1 MNTVLSLGFV
11 DRLRFGRARDAASA
25 APRAPGL
32 AWSALPRAAQLYL
45 AVIIVAGVAVAINWF
60 PLTYPRPTLFVL
72 LLGAVCVTA
81 AWKVNL
87 PIALTS
93 GSTLSVSYAPKMMA
107 LLLLGPGHAVIL
119 SMIGAGIQSTYK
131 TKLPYPVYRTVW
143 NMNMEALTMAATAV
157 AYLSLGGATGD
168 FDISIFDLAKPLIG
182 AIATYFVFNTGFVA
196 GAIALSTRQPITN
209 VWRNDFLWSGVTFM
223 VAGSAGALAAVV
235 INRGGFWVAMLL
247 LAPIYLTYR
256 TYQLFVA
263 RLEDQQR
270 HMAEMRRMHEARNEL
285 LEREQ
290 AARESA
296 EQANRLKDQFLAIV
310 SHELRTPLNA
320 ILGWTDM
327 LCKGMLDDLK
337 RERAYQV
344 VYDSAQRQA
353 QLIDELLDVARI
365 VSGKLR
371 LDRTAVDL
379 QEVIRAALNVVQ
391 PAADAKGVQIVLDAD
406 ASIGAIE
413 GDKARFQQIV
423 WNLVSNAI
431 KFTPK
436 GGSVN
441 VRLRRSDDFIELTV
455 ADTGEGI
462 PQEFIGS
469 VFEPFRQ
476 ADESTTRSNT
486 GLGLG
491 LSIVKHLVEAHG
503 GAVSVYSEG
512 KDQGATF
519 TVRVPADTITVD
531 RTQAVMSYPSGSL
544 PMSADPQL
552 SLAGISVLVV
562 DDDDA
567 GRQIVAE
574 QLQARHAGVL
584 TASSA
589 AQAFA
594 MLQSEHVDVLLA
606 DIAMPGEDGYTLIRK
621 VRALQSPLLSTIP
634 AAALT
639 AFARNEDRIQAL
651 QAGFQLH
658 LAKPIDADLLI
669 ATVARLGGKLPERRQ
684 ARGLALN

>member
-1 MNTVLSLGFV
+1 MNIVLSLGFI
-11 DRLRFGRARDAASA
+11 DRLRFARSRDAAGA

-45 AVIIVAGVAVAINWF
+45 AVTMVAGVAVAIKWF
-60 PLTYPRPTLFVL
+60 PLTYPRPILFVL

-81 AWKVNL
+81 TWKVNL

-93 GSTLSVSYAPKMMA
+93 GSTLSVSYAPKLMA
-107 LLLLGPGHAVIL
+107 LQLLGPGHAVIL
-119 SMIGAGIQSTYK
+119 AMIGACIQSTYK

-143 NMNMEALTMAATAV
+143 NMNMEALTMAATAF
-157 AYLSLGGATGD
+157 AYMSLGGPTGH
-168 FDISIFDLAKPLIG
+168 FDISILTLAKPLVG
-182 AIATYFVFNTGFVA
+182 AIATYFLFNTGFVA
-196 GAIALSTRQPITN
+196 AAIALSTRQPIIN

-223 VAGSAGALAAVV
+223 AAGTAGAIAAVV
-235 INRGGFWVAMLL
+235 INRGGFWIATLL

-270 HMAEMRRMHEARNEL
+270 YMAEMRRMHEARNEL

-296 EQANRLKDQFLAIV
+296 EQANRLKDRFLAIV

-327 LCKGMLDDLK
+327 LCKGMLDDAK

-344 VYDSAQRQA
+344 VYNSAQRQA
-353 QLIDELLDVARI
+353 QLVDELLDVARI

-379 QEVIRAALNVVQ
+379 QEVIRAALNAVQ
-391 PAADAKGVQIVLDAD
+391 PAADAKGVQIVFDAD

-431 KFTPK
+431 KFTPT
-436 GGSVN
+436 GGGVN
-441 VRLRRSDDFIELTV
+441 VRLRRSDDCVELTV

-462 PQEFIGS
+462 PEAIIGS

-476 ADESTTRSNT
+476 ADESTTRSNG

-503 GAVSVYSEG
+503 GTVSVYSEG
-512 KDQGATF
+512 KDQGAAF
-519 TVRVPADTITVD
+519 TVRIPAETITMDRSEAVD
-531 RTQAVMSYPSGSL
+531 SHPSPL
-544 PMSADPQL
+544 PFTAGADM

-562 DDDDA
+562 DDDDG

-574 QLQARHAGVL
+574 QLKARHAGVL

-621 VRALQSPLLSTIP
+621 VRALQSPSLSTIP

-669 ATVARLGGKLPERRQ
+669 ATVARLSGKLPERRE

>member
-1 MNTVLSLGFV
+1 MNIVLPLGFV
-11 DRLRFGRARDAASA
+11 DRLRLARNRDAAAA

-45 AVIIVAGVAVAINWF
+45 AVTIVAGVAVAIKWF

-72 LLGAVCVTA
+72 LLAAVCVTA
-81 AWKVNL
+81 VWKVNL

-93 GSTLSVSYAPKMMA
+93 GSTLSVSYAPKLMA

-119 SMIGAGIQSTYK
+119 AMIGACIQSTYK
-131 TKLPYPVYRTVW
+131 TKLPYPIYRTVW
-143 NMNMEALTMAATAV
+143 NMNMEALTMGATAF
-157 AYLSLGGATGD
+157 AYVSLGGPTGH
-168 FDISIFDLAKPLIG
+168 FDISILALAKPLIG

-196 GAIALSTRQPITN
+196 AAIALSTHQPITN

-223 VAGSAGALAAVV
+223 VAGSAGAIAAVV
-235 INRGGFWVAMLL
+235 INRGGFWVALLL

-285 LEREQ
+285 LEREH

-327 LCKGMLDDLK
+327 LCKGMLDDAK
-337 RERAYQV
+337 RDRAYQV

-379 QEVIRAALNVVQ
+379 HAVIRAALNVVQ
-391 PAADAKGVQIVLDAD
+391 PAADAKGVQIVFDAD

-413 GDKARFQQIV
+413 GDKARFEQIV

-436 GGSVN
+436 GGSAN
-441 VRLRRSDDFIELTV
+441 VRLRRSDDCVELTV

-462 PQEFIGS
+462 PQAFIGS

-476 ADESTTRSNT
+476 ADESTTRSNG

-491 LSIVKHLVEAHG
+491 LAIVKHLVEAHG
-503 GAVSVYSEG
+503 GTVSVYSEG

-519 TVRVPADTITVD
+519 TVRIPAETITID
-531 RTQAVMSYPSGSL
+531 RSQSFVSHPLAPL
-544 PMSADPQL
+544 PATAAADM

-574 QLQARHAGVL
+574 QLQARQAGVL

-669 ATVARLGGKLPERRQ
+669 AAVARLGGKLPVRRQ